1 MSKQGLVRTDDPWLP
16 YLLRLERLAWR
27 MWLATVAVGVALWL
41 FLAFGL
47 WAWWV
52 WVFYPL
58 LARR

>member
-1 MSKQGLVRTDDPWLP
+1 MSKQDWSRTDDPWLP

-27 MWLATVAVGVALWL
+27 LWLMTVAFCTLCFFVLLGVLYS
-41 FLAFGL
+41 
-47 WAWWV
+47 WWW